1 MQVWRLLA
9 SGLLAFDVGLRHKNL
24 TVSLKNLTV
33 CSQVLQYRCY
43 AGVDTAQNT
52 EKQYPDTIDIHEDTG
67 GFTNGYRK
75 NTS

>member
-33 CSQVLQYRCY
+33 CLLRV
-43 AGVDTAQNT
+43 
-52 EKQYPDTIDIHEDTG
+52 TIQMV
-67 GFTNGYRK
+67 RR
-75 NTS
+75 S